1 MPRSVQEE
9 IKQTRPFV
17 SVDAEA
23 YVSLKRTASL
33 FERQLFDLMKPH
45 GLTPTQYNVLRILR
59 GAGPEGLC
67 RFEISDRLIAPDPD
81 VTRLLD
87 RLERSRLVT
96 RERDDRNRR
105 LVKARITRQGLNLL
119 DEMDDSL
126 NDLHVRQFGRLSAD
140 ETQKLIGLLAKA
152 RASIEPD

>member
-1 MPRSVQEE
+1 MPRSVREE

-17 SVDAEA
+17 SVDVEA

-33 FERQLFDLMKPH
+33 FERQLLDLMKPY

-59 GAGPEGLC
+59 GAGADGLC

-87 RLERSRLVT
+87 RLERGKLVT
-96 RERDDRNRR
+96 RDRDDRNRR
-105 LVKARITRQGLNLL
+105 LVKARITRQGLDLL
-119 DEMDDSL
+119 DDMDDAL
-126 NDLHVRQFGRLSAD
+126 NELHVRQFGRLSED
-140 ETQKLIGLLAKA
+140 ETQELIDLLARA
-152 RASIEPD
+152 RESIETD